1 MLLDSLFM
9 GHSDPNDAEMF
20 ADKEFVRMEIED
32 FLSSP
37 RFWAMLNGERYYCG
51 KHDIL
56 TRERTAIGEN
66 GDLITLDNLPNNRVV
81 DNQYKKMTDQKCNY
95 LLGKQVTFKTENAA
109 YSEQLK
115 NIFGKRFCRLL
126 KQVGEDALNCGIGWL
141 FVCYDERGEL
151 CFKRIRPFELI
162 PEWHD
167 ADHTILDAAIR
178 IYDTICYENNVKKI
192 VHNVEIYAQKVVSY
206 FVYDNGVLTPNA
218 PFFNAYI
225 TVDGEGY
232 NWSKIPLIAFKYNSK
247 EIPLLNNIRA
257 LQDGL
262 NVIESDFQNA
272 MQEDTHNTIL
282 VLKNYEGENL
292 GEFRRNLAVYGAVKV
307 GSNDNVD
314 GGVQTLKIDV
324 NSDNY
329 KSILEIFKKAII
341 ENAMGYDAK
350 DDRLNGNPNQMNI
363 QSMYS
368 DIDLDAN
375 GMETEFQASFEE
387 LLYFVNAH
395 LANTGAGD
403 FEGEDVEVIF
413 NRDILISETE
423 IIENCVK
430 SVGMLSDETII
441 AMHPWVDDP
450 QKELERVQAQ
460 RQEETAVYNDDFHP
474 KTAVSDEY

>member
-1 MLLDSLFM
+1 MLDTLFM
-9 GHSDPNDAEMF
+9 GHSDPNDAGMYT
-20 ADKEFVRMEIED
+20 DLEFVRMEIES

-37 RFWAMLNGERYYCG
+37 GRRAMLDGERYYCG

-56 TRERTAIGEN
+56 ARNRTAIGEN
-66 GDLITLDNLPNNRVV
+66 GSLITLDNLPNNRVV
-81 DNQYKKMTDQKCNY
+81 DNQYKKMADQKCNY
-95 LLGKQVTFKTENAA
+95 LLGKQATFKTENAA

-126 KQVGEDALNCGIGWL
+126 REVGADALNCGIGWL
-141 FVCYDERGEL
+141 FVYYDERGEL
-151 CFKRIRPFELI
+151 CFNRIRPFELI

-167 ADHTILDAAIR
+167 AEHTILDAAVR
-178 IYDTICYENNVKKI
+178 IYDTIRYENNVKKI
-192 VHNVEIYAQKVVSY
+192 VHNVEIYAQKGISY
-206 FVYDNGVLTPNA
+206 FVYDNGVLIPNA
-218 PFFNAYI
+218 PFFNTYI

-232 NWSKIPLIAFKYNSK
+232 NWSRIPLVAFKYNSK

-262 NVIESDFQNA
+262 NVIESDFLNA
-272 MQEDTHNTIL
+272 MQEDTHNTVL

-292 GEFRRNLAVYGAVKV
+292 GEFRKNLAVYGAVKV
-307 GSNDNVD
+307 SSIDGAD

-329 KSILEIFKKAII
+329 RTVLEIFKKAII

-350 DDRLNGNPNQMNI
+350 DDRLSGNPNQMNI

-395 LANTGAGD
+395 LANTGVGNFD
-403 FEGEDVEVIF
+403 GEDVEVIF

-441 AMHPWVDDP
+441 AMHPWVNDP
-450 QKELERVQAQ
+450 QKEMERVQAQ
-460 RQEETAVYNDDFHP
+460 RESETAYDDDFHP